1 MKMEEKGIGIGKSSA
16 RIAVLLALIA
26 IVVAAFT
33 VLPAIVS
40 AAQEEVEVRVN
51 APEYVEEAFNATI
64 DVANVTDL
72 NSGQFD
78 LSFNSSV
85 VNVTEVK
92 AGEIDGVAV
101 PIFMW
106 NFFDADTVRVL
117 ISMPMDV
124 GANGSGSLAEIEFE
138 VKGNSGEKSA
148 LNISNE
154 MLVNTKAKKIDA
166 EWYDGEVTVQRA

>member
-1 MKMEEKGIGIGKSSA
+1 MKMEEVIGKSSA

-33 VLPAIVS
+33 VLPVLVS

-51 APEYVEEAFNATI
+51 APEYVAGTFNATI
-64 DVANVTDL
+64 DVANVTSL

-85 VNVTEVK
+85 VNVTDVK
-92 AGEIDGVAV
+92 EGEIDGVAV

-106 NFFDADTVRVL
+106 NFFDVDTVRVL
-117 ISMPMDV
+117 ICMPMGV
-124 GANGSGSLAEIEFE
+124 GANGSGNLAKIEFE
-138 VKGNSGEKSA
+138 VKGNSGEKST

-154 MLVNTKAKKIDA
+154 MLVDTKAKKIDA
-166 EWYDGEVTVQRA
+166 KWYDGEVTVLRT

>member
-1 MKMEEKGIGIGKSSA
+1 MVD
-16 RIAVLLALIA
+16 IAVLLALIA

-33 VLPAIVS
+33 VLPVLVS
-40 AAQEEVEVRVN
+40 AAQPVEARVN
-51 APEYVEEAFNATI
+51 APEYVAGTFNATI
-64 DVANVTDL
+64 DVANVTDF

-85 VNVTEVK
+85 VNVTDVK
-92 AGEIDGVAV
+92 EGEIGGVAV

-117 ISMPMDV
+117 ISIPKDV
-124 GANGSGSLAEIEFE
+124 GVNGSGYLTEIKFE
-138 VKGNSGEKSA
+138 VKGNSGEKST

-154 MLVNTKAKKIDA
+154 MLVDTKAKKIDA
-166 EWYDGEVTVQRA
+166 EEHETIVLQRVLEK